1 VNKLLLCGVAAA
13 VLLTAQGVLAAPRG
27 DAPAWIVTPA
37 ADSCRT
43 DLELTGASGAISPVT
58 LVSDGE
64 GFELLYAKADAPERA
79 FLPLRVDHKAF
90 PNLVLRLSDGRAA
103 MQLSSETVA
112 ALRKGGVLQIGWLGE
127 EPLQTRLSGSE
138 QGLSDLK
145 VCGAQVAARYR
156 QQQVA
161 QRETQAR
168 AEAEA
173 RAQAIS
179 AEQIAAA
186 KAQKDAAE
194 AEARRNAAEADRLQA
209 AADAERARVQAEA
222 EAARQRAEEAARAEA
237 YPYARAGGGYA
248 DPQGGY
254 EPPDPYGPYDPPP
267 PPYRRW

>member
-1 VNKLLLCGVAAA
+1 VIKFILCGVTAGA
-13 VLLTAQGVLAAPRG
+13 LLTAQAALAAPRG

-43 DLELTGASGAISPVT
+43 DLELTGASGAVSPVT
-58 LVSDGE
+58 LMSDGG

-79 FLPLRVDHKAF
+79 FLPIRVDHKPF
-90 PNLVLRLSDGRAA
+90 PNLVLRQGDGRAA
-103 MQLSSETVA
+103 MPLSPETVA

-127 EPLQTRLSGSE
+127 EPLQTRLAGSE

-145 VCGAQVAARYR
+145 ICGAQVAARFR
-156 QQQVA
+156 EQQAARRDA
-161 QRETQAR
+161 QAK
-168 AEAEA
+168 ADAEA

-186 KAQKDAAE
+186 TAQKDAAN
-194 AEARRNAAEADRLQA
+194 AEARRNSAEADRLQA

-222 EAARQRAEEAARAEA
+222 EAARQRAEDEARTEA
-237 YPYARAGGGYA
+237 YPYARANGGYA
-248 DPQGGY
+248 DPQGRY
-254 EPPDPYGPYDPPP
+254 YAPDPYGGYDPP